1 MNYSFLNEVNEDFI
15 SLGYNDP
22 NSSTLDRQMDINMLT
37 QNSYASAGPAQN
49 NFQNALSNIN
59 YNNSPN
65 SINSYNNG
73 TNLAGIVVSS
83 GSTNNTYQGN
93 NANQGNNKKQNDPTK
108 INLQWTS
115 AISNKMTA
123 KDNKYY
129 FQTPYHKYFELV
141 SEFGQPSVLDTNAG
155 GLAIWNSF
163 KLKGLYHRLEIT
175 DTQLYNKYP
184 YPHIGF
190 LYAYYKIDIPLNK
203 LAQTLSI
210 SSDIKYDIIDKV
222 LIVRGM
228 AIGYCNALIAL
239 VIKYIRGEYSWY
251 QIKNKNILS
260 QVLSYKSLTNKHIR
274 DENIKLIAYG

>member
-22 NSSTLDRQMDINMLT
+22 NASTLDRQMDINNLT
-37 QNSYASAGPAQN
+37 SNTYASAAPAQT

-65 SINSYNNG
+65 SIPLNSINAENINNL
-73 TNLAGIVVSS
+73 TNNNVIVK
-83 GSTNNTYQGN
+83 TNNTD
-93 NANQGNNKKQNDPTK
+93 KKNGSKDTTK
-108 INLQWTS
+108 INLQWSS
-115 AISNKMTA
+115 AISNKMTI

-141 SEFGQPSVLDTNAG
+141 NEFGEPSVIDTSAG

-163 KLKGLYHRLEIT
+163 KLKGLYHRIEIV
-175 DTQLYNKYP
+175 DNQLFNKYP
-184 YPHIGF
+184 YPHVGF
-190 LYAYYKIDIPLNK
+190 LYIHYKIDIPLNK
-203 LAQTLSI
+203 LAQTLSF

-260 QVLSYKSLTNKHIR
+260 QVLSYKSLTNKNNR
-274 DENIKLIAYG
+274 EENIKLIAYG

>member
-1 MNYSFLNEVNEDFI
+1 MNYSFLNEVNEEFI
-15 SLGYNDP
+15 SLAHNDP
-22 NSSTLDRQMDINMLT
+22 NSSTLDRQMDINMIT
-37 QNSYASAGPAQN
+37 QNQHAMVGPAQN
-49 NFQNALSNIN
+49 NFQNSLSNIN

-65 SINSYNNG
+65 SLVPISIG
-73 TNLAGIVVSS
+73 TNSPNSPNSPNSLNSPNSNIS
-83 GSTNNTYQGN
+83 NNSKS
-93 NANQGNNKKQNDPTK
+93 NKQPEPTK
-108 INLQWTS
+108 INLQWSS
-115 AISNKMTA
+115 AISNKMTS

-129 FQTPYHKYFELV
+129 FQTPYHKYFELLN
-141 SEFGQPSVLDTNAG
+141 EFGEPSVLDMSSG

-163 KLKGLYHRLEIT
+163 KLKGLYHRLEIN
-175 DTQLYNKYP
+175 DTPLYNKYP

-190 LYAYYKIDIPLNK
+190 LYAYYKIDIPLSK

-228 AIGYCNALIAL
+228 SIGYCNALIAL

-251 QIKNKNILS
+251 QIKNKNILG
-260 QVLSYKSLTNKHIR
+260 QVLSYKSLTNKNIR

>member
-1 MNYSFLNEVNEDFI
+1 MNYSFLSEVNEDFI
-15 SLGYNDP
+15 SLANSDP

-37 QNSYASAGPAQN
+37 QNSHALIGPAQT

-65 SINSYNNG
+65 SIP
-73 TNLAGIVVSS
+73 TTTTV
-83 GSTNNTYQGN
+83 
-93 NANQGNNKKQNDPTK
+93 NKPKQTEPTK
-108 INLQWTS
+108 INLQWSS
-115 AISNKMTA
+115 AISNKMTN

-141 SEFGQPSVLDTNAG
+141 NEFGQPSALDVSAG

-190 LYAYYKIDIPLNK
+190 LYAYYKIDVPLTK

-228 AIGYCNALIAL
+228 SIGYCNALIAL
-239 VIKYIRGEYSWY
+239 VIKYVRGEYSWY

-260 QVLSYKSLTNKHIR
+260 QVLSYKSLTNKNIR